1 MARTIAIFIAALAG
15 CYGLNWFLAEFIEVV
30 YVDYLNLIG
39 IAIILAVSL
48 NVVNGLTGQFS
59 LGHAGFMAVGAFV
72 AAPISIWLTYGEF
85 ESGPLAHA
93 SLLHFGLALL
103 ACGVAAALVGV
114 VVGAPALR
122 LKGDY
127 LAIATLGFG
136 EITRILLQSQD
147 ILGGPTGLKR
157 VPKMPQLPGTAGWDG
172 GTSTFWIFLVV
183 TVLVI
188 LTVRLQRS
196 TFGRALIAIRENE
209 LAAETMGIRSSRMK
223 VMAFV
228 YGAFFAG
235 IAGALFAHYQH
246 SVRPDDF
253 TAVRS
258 IGVVVML
265 VLGGLGSV
273 TGAITGA
280 VFVTLLPIMLRPVE
294 EALASSGTPITG
306 LSMIVYALL
315 LITFMIFRPQ
325 GIFGQ
330 RELSLKLLRSWVP
343 SFMARKGGKP

>member
-1 MARTIAIFIAALAG
+1 VARTVGILMAALVG
-15 CYGLNWFLAEFIEVV
+15 CYALNWFLAGFIEVV

-85 ESGPLAHA
+85 ESGPLQHVT
-93 SLLHFGLALL
+93 LMHFLFALL
-103 ACGVAAALVGV
+103 ACGIGAALVGI

-136 EITRILLQSQD
+136 EITRILLQTQD
-147 ILGGPTGLKR
+147 VLGGPTGLKR
-157 VPKMPQLPGTAGWDG
+157 VPKMPQLPGSESWDG

-183 TVLVI
+183 VVLIV

-209 LAAETMGIRSSRMK
+209 LAAETMGIRTSRMK
-223 VMAFV
+223 VIAFI

-235 IAGALFAHYQH
+235 VAGALFAHYQH

-273 TGAITGA
+273 TGAVAGA
-280 VFVTLLPIMLRPVE
+280 VVVTLLPIMLRPLE
-294 EALASSGTPITG
+294 EALARADRPVAG

-315 LITFMIFRPQ
+315 LVIFMIFRPQ
-325 GIFGQ
+325 GVFGQ
-330 RELSLKLLRSWVP
+330 RELSVKMFQRLIPVR
-343 SFMARKGGKP
+343 GKEKA